1 LEETSLLESD
11 MNIAGKTAFIT
22 GGASGIGFGI
32 AQRLLANGARLV
44 LADIRQDHLDE
55 AKQFFEER
63 QEGRNVHTI
72 RLDVSDRAMMKEAAK
87 EVEALTGGP
96 DILVNNAGI
105 DPSGPFEQATY
116 QDWDYGI
123 AINLMGPINGI
134 MEFAPGMRA
143 RGRGGHIVNTASLAG
158 LTPMPSFMAIYAVAK
173 AGVITLTESIRDS
186 MAQDDIG
193 VTVLMPGPIKSR
205 IHESGQN
212 RPERFRSGS
221 GFRENEEQLAQRAVA
236 DSWMEPTEVGDMI
249 VDAIQNN
256 KLYVSTHGN
265 WKDNVEQRF
274 QAIMASMPEAK
285 PFDFGA
291 TLVVPKKLD

>member
-1 LEETSLLESD
+1 MD
-11 MNIAGKTAFIT
+11 IAGKTAFIT

-32 AQRLLANGARLV
+32 AQRLLASGAKLV

-72 RLDVSDRAMMKEAAK
+72 RLDVSDRAQMREAAK
-87 EVEALTGGP
+87 ECEAVMGGP

-116 QDWDYGI
+116 QDWDYGL

-143 RGRGGHIVNTASLAG
+143 RARGGHIVNTASLAG

-186 MAQDDIG
+186 MAQDNIG

-212 RPERFRSGS
+212 RPDRFREGS
-221 GFRENEEQLAQRAVA
+221 GFKENEDLLATRVVS
-236 DSWMEPTEVGDMI
+236 DSWMEATEVGDMI
-249 VDAIQNN
+249 VDAITHN
-256 KLYVSTHGN
+256 KLYVATHGN
-265 WKDNVEQRF
+265 WKEQVEQRF
-274 QAIMASMPEAK
+274 RAMIDAMPEAR
-285 PFDFGA
+285 PFDFSASLG
-291 TLVVPKKLD
+291 VPKHKPKD

>member
-1 LEETSLLESD
+1 MD
-11 MNIAGKTAFIT
+11 IAGKTAFIT

-72 RLDVSDRAMMKEAAK
+72 RLDVSDRAMMREAAK
-87 EVEALTGGP
+87 ECEAVMGGP

-186 MAQDDIG
+186 MAQDNIG

-221 GFRENEEQLAQRAVA
+221 GFKENEEQLAQRVVA

-291 TLVVPKKLD
+291 SLAVPKKD

>member
-1 LEETSLLESD
+1 MD
-11 MNIAGKTAFIT
+11 IAGTTAFIT

-55 AKQFFEER
+55 ARQFFEER
-63 QEGRNVHTI
+63 QQGRNVHTI
-72 RLDVSDRAMMKEAAK
+72 RLDVSDRAQMAEAAR
-87 EVEALTGGP
+87 ECEAVMGGP
-96 DILVNNAGI
+96 DILINNAGI
-105 DPSGPFEQATY
+105 DPSGPFKDATY
-116 QDWDYGI
+116 QDWDYGL

-134 MEFAPGMRA
+134 MAFTPGMRA

-158 LTPMPSFMAIYAVAK
+158 LTPMPSFMAIYATAK
-173 AGVITLTESIRDS
+173 AAVITLTETIRDS
-186 MAQDDIG
+186 MAEDNIG

-212 RPERFRSGS
+212 RPERFRAGS
-221 GFRENEEQLAQRAVA
+221 GLAETEQQLAKRVVA
-236 DSWMEPTEVGDMI
+236 DNWMEPTEVGDMI
-249 VDAIQNN
+249 VDAIVHN

-265 WKDNVEQRF
+265 WRETCEARF
-274 QAIMASMPEAK
+274 QALLDSMPEAR

-291 TLVVPKKLD
+291 SLAVPKEEALE

>member
-1 LEETSLLESD
+1 MKIEGT
-11 MNIAGKTAFIT
+11 TAFIT

-32 AQRLLANGARLV
+32 AQRLLDHGARLV

-63 QEGRNVHTI
+63 QQGRNVHTI
-72 RLDVSDRAMMKEAAK
+72 RLDVSDRAAMTEAAK
-87 EVEALTGGP
+87 ECEAVMGGP

-105 DPSGPFEQATY
+105 DPSGPFDQATY

-123 AINLMGPINGI
+123 NVNLMGPINGI
-134 MEFAPGMRA
+134 MAFSPGMRA

-186 MAQDDIG
+186 MAQDNIG

-212 RPERFRSGS
+212 RPARFRTGS
-221 GFRENEEQLAQRAVA
+221 GFAETEEQLSKRVVS
-236 DSWMEPTEVGDMI
+236 DTWMEPTEVGDMI
-249 VDAIQNN
+249 VDAIVHN
-256 KLYVSTHGN
+256 KLYVATHGN
-265 WKDNVEQRF
+265 WRDNVRDRF
-274 QAIMASMPEAK
+274 EALIAAMPE
-285 PFDFGA
+285 PVEFDFGA
-291 TLVVPKKLD
+291 SLSVPDKED

>member
-1 LEETSLLESD
+1 ME
-11 MNIAGKTAFIT
+11 IAGKTAFIT

-72 RLDVSDRAMMKEAAK
+72 RLDVSDRKQMEEAAK
-87 EVEALTGGP
+87 ECEAVMGGP

-116 QDWDYGI
+116 QDWDYGL

-134 MEFAPGMRA
+134 MAFSPGMRA

-158 LTPMPSFMAIYAVAK
+158 LTPMPSFMAIYATAK
-173 AGVITLTESIRDS
+173 AAVITLTESIQDT
-186 MAQDDIG
+186 MAKDNIG

-212 RPERFRSGS
+212 RPERFRAGS
-221 GFRENEEQLAQRAVA
+221 GFRETEDLLAQRVVA
-236 DSWMEPTEVGDMI
+236 DNWMEPTQVGDMI
-249 VDAIQNN
+249 VDAIRNN
-256 KLYVSTHGN
+256 RLYVSTHGN
-265 WKDNVEQRF
+265 WKTNVEERF
-274 QAIMASMPEAK
+274 RALIASMPESGGEN
-285 PFDFGA
+285 FSESLRVEGTD
-291 TLVVPKKLD
+291 D

>member
-1 LEETSLLESD
+1 MKIEGT
-11 MNIAGKTAFIT
+11 TAFIT

-32 AQRLLANGARLV
+32 AQRLLDHGARLV

-63 QEGRNVHTI
+63 QQGRNVHTI
-72 RLDVSDRAMMKEAAK
+72 RLDVSDRAAMAEAAK
-87 EVEALTGGP
+87 ECEAVMGGP

-116 QDWDYGI
+116 QDWDYGLGV
-123 AINLMGPINGI
+123 NLWGPINGI
-134 MEFAPGMRA
+134 MAFSPGMRA

-158 LTPMPSFMAIYAVAK
+158 LTPMPSFMVIYAVAK

-186 MAQDDIG
+186 MAKDNIG

-212 RPERFRSGS
+212 RPDRFRTGS
-221 GFRENEEQLAQRAVA
+221 GLQENEALLAQRVVS
-236 DSWMEPTEVGDMI
+236 DTWMEPTEVGDMI
-249 VDAIQNN
+249 VDAIQHN
-256 KLYVSTHGN
+256 KLYVATHGN
-265 WKDNVEQRF
+265 WKEQVEARF
-274 QAIMASMPEAK
+274 KAMIDAMPEAR

-291 TLVVPKKLD
+291 SLKVPDKES

>member
-1 LEETSLLESD
+1 MD
-11 MNIAGKTAFIT
+11 IAGTTAFIT

-32 AQRLLANGARLV
+32 AQRLLANGAKLV

-63 QEGRNVHTI
+63 QQGRMVHTI
-72 RLDVSDRAMMKEAAK
+72 RLDVSDRDQMREAAR
-87 EVEALTGGP
+87 ECEAVMGGP
-96 DILVNNAGI
+96 EILVNNAGI

-116 QDWDYGI
+116 QDWDYGL

-134 MEFAPGMRA
+134 MEFAPGMRR
-143 RGRGGHIVNTASLAG
+143 RGKGGHIVNTASLAG
-158 LTPMPSFMAIYAVAK
+158 LTPMPSFMAIYATAK
-173 AGVITLTESIRDS
+173 AAVITLSESIRDS
-186 MAQDDIG
+186 MAQDNIG

-221 GFRENEEQLAQRAVA
+221 GFRENEEQLAQRVVS
-236 DSWMEPTEVGDMI
+236 DTWMEPTEVGDMI
-249 VDAIQNN
+249 VDAIQHN
-256 KLYVSTHGN
+256 KLYVATHGN

-274 QAIMASMPEAK
+274 RDLMAAMPEAK

-291 TLVVPKKLD
+291 SLAVPDKDG

>member
-1 LEETSLLESD
+1 MD
-11 MNIAGKTAFIT
+11 IAGKTAFIT

-32 AQRLLANGARLV
+32 AQRLLANGAKLV

-63 QEGRNVHTI
+63 QQGRNVHTI
-72 RLDVSDRAMMKEAAK
+72 RLDVSDRAMMKEAAR
-87 EVEALTGGP
+87 ECEAVMGGP

-186 MAQDDIG
+186 MAQDNIG

-221 GFRENEEQLAQRAVA
+221 GFKENEEQLAQRVVA
-236 DSWMEPTEVGDMI
+236 DTWMEPTEVGDMI
-249 VDAIQNN
+249 VDAITHN

-265 WKDNVEQRF
+265 WKDAVEQRF

-291 TLVVPKKLD
+291 SLAVPKKLD

>member
-1 LEETSLLESD
+1 MDIT
-11 MNIAGKTAFIT
+11 GKTAFIT

-55 AKQFFEER
+55 ARQFFEER

-72 RLDVSDRAMMKEAAK
+72 RLDVSDRAQMREAAR

-116 QDWDYGI
+116 QDWDYGL

-134 MEFAPGMRA
+134 MEFSPGMRA

-186 MAQDDIG
+186 MAKDNIG

-205 IHESGQN
+205 IHESGLN
-212 RPERFRSGS
+212 RPERFRDGS
-221 GFRENEEQLAQRAVA
+221 GFRENEEQLAQRAVS

-249 VDAIQNN
+249 VDAIRHN

-274 QAIMASMPEAK
+274 RDLIASMPEAR

-291 TLVVPKKLD
+291 TLAVPKKS

>member
-1 LEETSLLESD
+1 MIESFE
-11 MNIAGKTAFIT
+11 GKIAFIT

-32 AQRLLANGARLV
+32 AQRLLANGAKLV

-186 MAQDDIG
+186 MAQDNIG

-221 GFRENEEQLAQRAVA
+221 GFKENEEQLAQRVVA

-274 QAIMASMPEAK
+274 QALMASMPEAK

-291 TLVVPKKLD
+291 TLVVPKKD

>member
-1 LEETSLLESD
+1 MKIEGT
-11 MNIAGKTAFIT
+11 TAFIT

-32 AQRLLANGARLV
+32 AQRLLDHGARLV

-63 QEGRNVHTI
+63 QQGRNVHTI
-72 RLDVSDRAMMKEAAK
+72 RLDVSDRAAMAEAAR
-87 EVEALTGGP
+87 ECEAVMGGP

-116 QDWDYGI
+116 QDWDYGLGV
-123 AINLMGPINGI
+123 NLWGPINGI
-134 MEFAPGMRA
+134 MAFSPGMRA

-158 LTPMPSFMAIYAVAK
+158 LTPMPSFMSIYAVAK

-186 MAQDDIG
+186 MAKDNIG

-221 GFRENEEQLAQRAVA
+221 GFAETEAQLGKRVVS
-236 DSWMEPTEVGDMI
+236 DTWMEPTEVGDMI
-249 VDAIQNN
+249 VDAIVHN
-256 KLYVSTHGN
+256 KLYVATHGN
-265 WKDNVEQRF
+265 WRDNVRDRF
-274 QAIMASMPEAK
+274 EALIASMPE
-285 PFDFGA
+285 PVDFDFGA
-291 TLVVPKKLD
+291 SLSVPDKED

>member
-1 LEETSLLESD
+1 MD
-11 MNIAGKTAFIT
+11 IAGKTAFIT
-22 GGASGIGFGI
+22 GGASGIGFGM
-32 AQRLLANGARLV
+32 AQQLLANGASLV

-55 AKQFFEER
+55 AKQFFDER
-63 QEGRNVHTI
+63 QQGRNVHTI
-72 RLDVSDRAMMKEAAK
+72 RLDVSDRAQMEEAAK

-96 DILVNNAGI
+96 DILINNAGI

-116 QDWDYGI
+116 ADWDYGI

-134 MEFAPGMRA
+134 MAFSPGMRA

-158 LTPMPSFMAIYAVAK
+158 LTPMPSHMAIYAVAK

-186 MAQDDIG
+186 MAKDNIG

-212 RPERFRSGS
+212 RPERFRAGS
-221 GFRENEEQLAQRAVA
+221 GIGENEALLAQRVVS
-236 DSWMEPTEVGDMI
+236 DTWMEPTEVGDMI
-249 VDAIQNN
+249 VDAITHN

-274 QAIMASMPEAK
+274 RALMDSMPEAK

-291 TLVVPKKLD
+291 SLSVPKKEE